1 MQRAQ
6 PWPCT
11 RNLGV
16 LRLPRPRLLPVL
28 HTKRAVLLLGGREEE
43 KKTELCSL
51 SGLRRRDKR
60 SRYRHQR
67 AIALLDVFW
76 RSTSH

>member
-28 HTKRAVLLLGGREEE
+28 HEAPPPSKKPSPLWQVRGLIRLLPLSTKNGA
-43 KKTELCSL
+43 
-51 SGLRRRDKR
+51 
-60 SRYRHQR
+60 
-67 AIALLDVFW
+67 AALL
-76 RSTSH
+76 RMCP